1 MKPGQSIRLG
11 ARILL
16 ALNLLMAFGTL
27 WVFMR
32 MTPAIKVILER
43 NQQSILASEEMLAAL
58 AMSVPPGESAA
69 TNTNQALINTFKA
82 ALKRSQSNVTE
93 GQEPE
98 VLGTV
103 NRHYPKAFA
112 GDMQARSETIQA
124 LARLS
129 KINRDAMD
137 IADYRAR
144 QLGNAGA
151 WGVVFMAALLF
162 FVGMLFVRSL
172 RKNLI
177 EPLEEIYS
185 VIQAVRNHDPIRRCT
200 STHESPRDV
209 RVIFT
214 ELNEL
219 LDQYTAERLH
229 QKLGQ

>member
-1 MKPGQSIRLG
+1 MKPGQSVQLG

-16 ALNLLMAFGTL
+16 GLNLLMAFGTL

-58 AMSVPPGESAA
+58 AMSTPNSYASAEV
-69 TNTNQALINTFKA
+69 NTNQALVNTFKA

-98 VLGTV
+98 ILGTV
-103 NRHYPKAFA
+103 NRHYLNAFS
-112 GDMQARSETIQA
+112 GDAQARAETIRA

-129 KINRDAMD
+129 QVNRDAMEM
-137 IADYRAR
+137 ADYRV
-144 QLGNAGA
+144 LEAGA
-151 WGVVFMAALLF
+151 WGVVFMATLLF
-162 FVGMLFVRSL
+162 LVGMLFVRSL

-177 EPLEEIYS
+177 QPLEEIHA
-185 VIQAVRNHDPIRRCT
+185 VTQAVRNNDHMRRCT
-200 STHESPRDV
+200 STHECPKDV

-229 QKLGQ
+229 QKIGQ

>member
-16 ALNLLMAFGTL
+16 GLNLLMALGTL

-32 MTPAIKVILER
+32 MTPAIKVILEQ

-58 AMSVPPGESAA
+58 AMSTSNAEIEE
-69 TNTNQALINTFKA
+69 NKALINTFKA
-82 ALKRSQSNVTE
+82 ALKRSQSNITE

-98 VLGTV
+98 VLAVV
-103 NRHYPKAFA
+103 NRYHAEAFA

-129 KINRDAMD
+129 KINREAMEV
-137 IADYRAR
+137 ADYRAR

-177 EPLEEIYS
+177 DPLEEIYA
-185 VIQAVRNHDPIRRCT
+185 VTQAVRNNDPMRRCT
-200 STHESPRDV
+200 STHACPKDV

-219 LDQYTAERLH
+219 LDQYTAQR
-229 QKLGQ
+229 LGQKIGQ